1 MSNRQLLI
9 FKLNG
14 EDFGVEITNVDQIIP
29 PKEIFKVPNTPDY
42 IEGLLSLRGK
52 VYTIINL
59 RRRFGLL
66 QKEFDESTKI
76 IIVNVN
82 AVMVGFIVD
91 EVNEIARVEDENI
104 ENTPQTI
111 ASLNRKYLSGIA
123 KIGERIII
131 MLDLNQVL
139 SVAEEAEVAHVS
151 KVKVK

>member
-14 EDFGVEITNVDQIIP
+14 EDFGVEITHVDQIIP
-29 PKEIFKVPNTPDY
+29 PKEIFKVPNTPEH

-59 RRRFGLL
+59 RKRFGFPS
-66 QKEFDESTKI
+66 KDFDDATKI

-82 AVMVGFIVD
+82 SVMVGFIVD

-104 ENTPQTI
+104 ESTPQTI
-111 ASLNRKYLSGIA
+111 ANLNRKYLSGVA
-123 KIGERIII
+123 KIGDRIVIT
-131 MLDLNQVL
+131 LDLDQVL
-139 SVAEEAEVAHVS
+139 SASEEAEVARLSNS
-151 KVKVK
+151 K